1 MKKNLLINKN
11 SEGFIVLEDNNK
23 ICEVKNTDLLLS
35 GRDLFFNL
43 FDKFPINETVDL
55 DIYIDKS
62 IKDSN
67 DKRIANEIKQV
78 LIDICNK
85 IEEKKK
91 CHILNN

>member
-1 MKKNLLINKN
+1 MKKNLLISKN